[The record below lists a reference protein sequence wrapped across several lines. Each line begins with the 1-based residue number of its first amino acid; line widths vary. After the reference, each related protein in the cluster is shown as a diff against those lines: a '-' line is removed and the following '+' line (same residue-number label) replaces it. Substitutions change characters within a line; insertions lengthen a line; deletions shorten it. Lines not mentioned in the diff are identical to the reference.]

1 MARRN
6 GRLETATVGAR
17 TALLVGMASAVLAAG
32 CANGP
37 SPLPSLTTGSL
48 FGKSDAQAA
57 AAAAPKVDP
66 LAPLP
71 DTPTNRAMQV
81 GITSARAVKCGFN
94 FDAGKVKS
102 GFLASQAQAGS
113 AVEEMGKVEK
123 VYQASYNAIAKSA
136 AQKENYCNPQRTQLV
151 KADLSQLLAGNYA
164 PQRMH
169 PQEEEDA
176 GLFSVGGT
184 SFNNPFE

>member
-1 MARRN
+1 M
-6 GRLETATVGAR
+6 TCATVLRLRSGAAVLLA
-17 TALLVGMASAVLAAG
+17 TSAALLAG

-57 AAAAPKVDP
+57 AAAAPKIDP

-71 DTPTNRAMQV
+71 DTPTNRAIQV
-81 GITSARAVKCGFN
+81 GITSARATKCGFN
-94 FDAGKVKS
+94 FDSAKLKS

-113 AVEEMGKVEK
+113 PVDEMAKLEK
-123 VYQASYNAIAKSA
+123 VYQSSYNAVARAA
-136 AQKENYCNPQRTQLV
+136 AQREGYCNPQRVQMT
-151 KADLSQLLAGNYA
+151 KADLSQLLAGNFA

-169 PQEEEDA
+169 PKEEDEP
-176 GLFSVGGT
+176 GLFSFGGT
-184 SFNNPFE
+184 SFNNPFD